1 MPVTTGNTTSNT
13 NKTSNN
19 PSGGGPGGGSLSA
32 PNRTAPSTGTGGQ
45 KATTSSSK
53 TSPTKST
60 GGNPTGGSLSAP
72 ARTAPSTSTSK
83 SPSSSS
89 PSSKDTSS
97 RNPTGGSLSAPNRTA
112 PSNYNSGIS
121 GSKNGGASTQK
132 PGSGTGSKAATPT
145 TRGGNPTG
153 GSISAPARTA
163 PSAKVTDP
171 SRDGSYNVNKSFSEN
186 WFKGTNTGRALDALS
201 GGRISKATES
211 LPGEYKRSVS
221 GTQTAWGNGGL
232 TPSPNEQ
239 LAKDV
244 SGILGN
250 YKLPER
256 TPVAQDPS
264 VAGRAAQANKN
275 YTTTTAPGGMVSRT
289 YNDPDVAAAQQA
301 GQPGFTDRITRSL
314 QSVNDRLQSA
324 FGVPEAGPNR
334 GLANPTVGEQLGAAA
349 VDAYGKIKAGAG
361 SFIDNL
367 MGQPMIGENPN
378 ASPIADKLS
387 KSMQPYTTGDIAMR
401 NALQSTVVPKDGLAA
416 WKEGLTN
423 TGALN
428 PYDSSMVKK
437 AEAAVPKAPTQDE
450 KRQQAVQEIQQA
462 RAPSMPAAPEMG
474 VEDVLAP
481 QPATPNRGNYS
492 FPNFDP
498 SSPEQANA
506 INMARQ
512 MSAGLGDV
520 ATSQPQTAA
529 PANQP
534 ARQPTEVDINAG
546 PEAPSQQGNF
556 PPDRNFMQ
564 DDGQAQSVAELQ
576 NRYEYEKARAK
587 DGFKQLPGRLA
598 SAILGG
604 DLRPYQGTENDK
616 RGDADP
622 ASRANQLIAQ
632 QAIAS
637 LPPDQ
642 QAQLVTLLM
651 SLIQQQQ
658 AGNSQAALVN
668 NTFV

>member
-1 MPVTTGNTTSNT
+1 M
-13 NKTSNN
+13 
-19 PSGGGPGGGSLSA
+19 
-32 PNRTAPSTGTGGQ
+32 
-45 KATTSSSK
+45 
-53 TSPTKST
+53 
-60 GGNPTGGSLSAP
+60 
-72 ARTAPSTSTSK
+72 
-83 SPSSSS
+83 
-89 PSSKDTSS
+89 
-97 RNPTGGSLSAPNRTA
+97 
-112 PSNYNSGIS
+112 I
-121 GSKNGGASTQK
+121 
-132 PGSGTGSKAATPT
+132 
-145 TRGGNPTG
+145 
-153 GSISAPARTA
+153 
-163 PSAKVTDP
+163 
-171 SRDGSYNVNKSFSEN
+171 
-186 WFKGTNTGRALDALS
+186 
-201 GGRISKATES
+201 
-211 LPGEYKRSVS
+211 
-221 GTQTAWGNGGL
+221 
-232 TPSPNEQ
+232 
-239 LAKDV
+239 
-244 SGILGN
+244 
-250 YKLPER
+250 
-256 TPVAQDPS
+256 
-264 VAGRAAQANKN
+264 
-275 YTTTTAPGGMVSRT
+275 SRT
-289 YNDPDVAAAQQA
+289 YTDPDVAAAQQA
-301 GQPGFTDRITRSL
+301 AQPSFTDRITRGL
-314 QSVNDRLQSA
+314 QGINNSLQSA

-334 GLANPTVGEQLGAAA
+334 GLVNPTVGEQLGAAA
-349 VDAYGKIKAGAG
+349 SDAYGKIKAGAG
-361 SFIDNL
+361 SFVDNL
-367 MGQPMIGENPN
+367 MGQPMVGENPN

-387 KSMQPYTTGDIAMR
+387 KSMQPYTTGDVAMR

-437 AEAAVPKAPTQDE
+437 AEAAVPQAPTQDV
-450 KRQQAVQEIQQA
+450 KRQQVAQEMKQA
-462 RAPSMPAAPEMG
+462 RAPSMPAAPELG

-492 FPNFDP
+492 FPNFNP

-520 ATSQPQTAA
+520 ATAQPQTAA
-529 PANQP
+529 PANPP
-534 ARQPTEVDINAG
+534 ARQQTEVDINAG
-546 PEAPSQQGNF
+546 PESPSQQGNF